1 METAMKLDMVFE
13 PSEEAKV
20 CLTCTR
26 KKCLPE
32 CNRIKR
38 ELKRISGKETKLE
51 RVHRLVEEEYEKAMT
66 QKRIE
71 NPLGYA
77 LYNVWE
83 RIDKEYREK
92 VERQIEARM
101 AKASEKG

>member
-1 METAMKLDMVFE
+1 METAMNLDMVFE

-32 CNRIKR
+32 CRKIKR
-38 ELKRISGKETKLE
+38 EVKRLSGKETKMD
-51 RVHRLVEEEYEKAMT
+51 RVHRLVEEEYEKAMKET
-66 QKRIE
+66 WIE

-77 LYNVWE
+77 LYHVWE
-83 RIDKEYREK
+83 RIDKEYQEK
-92 VERQIEARM
+92 MEKRRS
-101 AKASEKG
+101 KANEKG